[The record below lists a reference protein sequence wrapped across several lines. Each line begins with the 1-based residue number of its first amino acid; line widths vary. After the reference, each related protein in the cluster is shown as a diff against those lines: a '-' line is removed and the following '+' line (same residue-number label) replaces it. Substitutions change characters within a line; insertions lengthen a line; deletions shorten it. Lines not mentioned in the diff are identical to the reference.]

1 MTNFDSLLVSIWK
14 DTDWTSNDVIRFI
27 KPYLKPMKVG
37 HAGTLDPFA
46 EGVLLVCIGKM
57 TKEVSKLMELEKEYI
72 ATIKFGYQT
81 DTLDN
86 TGKIVK
92 EKEYKICDNQK
103 ICDILNKFV
112 GDINQIPPMFSA
124 LKYKGQRLYNLA
136 RKGIKV
142 NRDPRKVSVYEI
154 ELIHS
159 DQTSID
165 IKIRC
170 GKGTYIRSLAR
181 DISSELNTC
190 GHLSKLTRTKIGDY
204 DCKSSINVKDFK
216 NWILSK
222 QILNN

>member
-92 EKEYKICDNQK
+92 EKEYK
-103 ICDILNKFV
+103 
-112 GDINQIPPMFSA
+112 
-124 LKYKGQRLYNLA
+124 
-136 RKGIKV
+136 
-142 NRDPRKVSVYEI
+142 
-154 ELIHS
+154 
-159 DQTSID
+159 
-165 IKIRC
+165 
-170 GKGTYIRSLAR
+170 
-181 DISSELNTC
+181 
-190 GHLSKLTRTKIGDY
+190 KL
-204 DCKSSINVKDFK
+204 
-216 NWILSK
+216 
-222 QILNN
+222 

>member
-1 MTNFDSLLVSIWK
+1 MINSNSLLVPIWK
-14 DTDWTSNDVIRFI
+14 DIDWTSNDIIRFI

-46 EGVLLVCIGKM
+46 EGILLICIGKM
-57 TKEVSKLMELEKEYI
+57 TKEVSNLMELEKEYLARI
-72 ATIKFGYQT
+72 ALGIQT

-86 TGKIVK
+86 TGTIID
-92 EKEYKICDNQK
+92 EKEYKACNDEK
-103 ICDILNKFV
+103 ICQTLYKFI
-112 GDINQIPPMFSA
+112 GEINQIPPMYSA
-124 LKYKGQRLYNLA
+124 LKHKGQRLYNLA

-142 NRDPRKVSVYEI
+142 NRDPRKVKVYDI
-154 ELIHS
+154 KLLNS
-159 DQTSID
+159 SQSFID
-165 IKIRC
+165 IKVKC

-181 DISSELNTC
+181 DISKNLNTC

-204 DCKSSINVKDFK
+204 DYKSSINVKDFK